1 MMQQTHAPSAS
12 STMAMVT
19 PMMPTPLA
27 PAEML
32 AGMNLLTQGSAP
44 PLLMTP
50 HGEAGLLRSR
60 KDNRDKRK
68 QRAGWRRGMAHGVW

>member
-1 MMQQTHAPSAS
+1 MQQTHAPSAS

-27 PAEML
+27 PAEIL
-32 AGMNLLTQGSAP
+32 ARSGMNLLTQGSAP

-50 HGEAGLLRSR
+50 HGEAEC
-60 KDNRDKRK
+60 
-68 QRAGWRRGMAHGVW
+68 